1 MGCKLPKPRGSDEAP
16 GKIFSTLRRAQVE
29 THSGVAYTY
38 HFLDFL
44 LGKEEVTVSSLLCLS
59 SVRELPVQVCE
70 LYQKGFV
77 LAAVH
82 PFVHSCGP
90 ASANL
95 QKQLHRAVLI
105 RQTHSGSD
113 SGLLNWVEPHL
124 TTDVCYLG
132 HQDPA
137 PEVVQGYVKK
147 VQDLADQGDLFV
159 GFLPQPG
166 GGPYFLGHWEPEE
179 LSSLHS
185 SPCSVH
191 HSSRPPTLSPVSEW
205 SQQDR
210 DHGNQNHT
218 NLNPD
223 FEYQSQ
229 HDEDFMNH
237 SLQIQS
243 IETGQCWNNQNPFT
257 ENRQCPEYQ
266 YLDVEHECTQA
277 EDLKKRVS
285 SHEFILGSCAS
296 EQHQTQ
302 SARMQP
308 VLPSCDLAE
317 KHKREHREQGKSQ
330 DKPSKCTGSTQML
343 NRVQVFALYNH
354 TTVLSG
360 SPKFFSLR
368 VPLQVQRE
376 AGLVSSL
383 DSHWLD
389 HMTQHFRSGAQLI
402 DGYFNLGDDAASSST
417 VESVFIFQSP
427 SGDVGPT
434 TVYDAI
440 VVEQWTV
447 IDGVAVKTDYI
458 PLLQSLAPYGWRLMC
473 VLPTPIIK
481 MRSDG
486 SLATKQILFL
496 QRPTLPRKR
505 RDLTKLHLRGQ
516 NKRNLNSKRT
526 SEREI
531 SPLATIEREMERMER
546 ENTSL
551 MRQCEIIQKEN
562 GQTLPESP
570 ERRDQAERTVEFH
583 TQKIDILNTSP
594 AKKDGVANG
603 GQELKSTIT
612 CVKLEEV
619 RAVVTERA
627 LFSGVC

>member
-1 MGCKLPKPRGSDEAP
+1 MCADMGCKLQKPRGSDEAP

-44 LGKEEVTVSSLLCLS
+44 LGKEEVAVSSLLCLS
-59 SVRELPVQVCE
+59 SVRELPLQVCE

-90 ASANL
+90 VSANL

-105 RQTHSGSD
+105 RETHSGSE
-113 SGLLNWVEPHL
+113 SGLLNWVEPYL

-132 HQDPA
+132 HQDPD
-137 PEVVQGYVKK
+137 PEVIQGYVKK
-147 VQDLADQGDLFV
+147 MQDLADQGDLFV

-166 GGPYFLGHWEPEE
+166 GGPYFLGHWEPED

-191 HSSRPPTLSPVSEW
+191 QGPPTLSPASEE
-205 SQQDR
+205 SPQDR
-210 DHGNQNHT
+210 DNGDHRNQNRT
-218 NLNPD
+218 NFNSD
-223 FEYQSQ
+223 N
-229 HDEDFMNH
+229 EDFMSH
-237 SLQIQS
+237 SFQIQS
-243 IETGQCWNNQNPFT
+243 PETSHCWNNQNPFT
-257 ENRQCPEYQ
+257 ENHQCPNYQ
-266 YLDVEHECTQA
+266 YLNVE
-277 EDLKKRVS
+277 
-285 SHEFILGSCAS
+285 
-296 EQHQTQ
+296 EQRQTQ
-302 SARMQP
+302 SIRMQP
-308 VLPSCDLAE
+308 NLPCCDLAE
-317 KHKREHREQGKSQ
+317 NNKREHREQVKSQ
-330 DKPSKCTGSTQML
+330 DKHSKRTGTSPML

-354 TTVLSG
+354 SIVLAG

-368 VPLQVQRE
+368 VPLQVRRE
-376 AGLVSSL
+376 AGLVNSIE
-383 DSHWLD
+383 SHWLD

-402 DGYFNLGDDAASSST
+402 DGYFHLGDDAASSCT
-417 VESVFIFQSP
+417 VDSVFIFQSA
-427 SGDVGPT
+427 SSDAGPT

-473 VLPTPIIK
+473 VLPTPIVK
-481 MRSDG
+481 MKSDG

-516 NKRNLNSKRT
+516 NKRNLNNKRT
-526 SEREI
+526 PEREI

-551 MRQCEIIQKEN
+551 MRQREIIQKEN
-562 GQTLPESP
+562 GQNLPESP

-583 TQKIDILNTSP
+583 RQRIDISNISP
-594 AKKDGVANG
+594 AKKDGITNG
-603 GQELKSTIT
+603 NQELKRTIT
-612 CVKLEEV
+612 CGKHEDV
-619 RAVVTERA
+619 RVVVTERA

>member
-1 MGCKLPKPRGSDEAP
+1 MGCKLQKPRGSDEAP

-44 LGKEEVTVSSLLCLS
+44 LGKEEVAVSSLLCLS
-59 SVRELPVQVCE
+59 SVRELPLQVCE

-105 RQTHSGSD
+105 RETNSGSE
-113 SGLLNWVEPHL
+113 SGLLNWVDPHL
-124 TTDVCYLG
+124 TTDVCHLG
-132 HQDPA
+132 HQDPD
-137 PEVVQGYVKK
+137 PEVIQGYVKK
-147 VQDLADQGDLFV
+147 MQDLADQGDLFV

-166 GGPYFLGHWEPEE
+166 GGPYFLGHWEPED

-191 HSSRPPTLSPVSEW
+191 QGPPTLSPASEQ

-210 DHGNQNHT
+210 DNGDHRNQNHT
-218 NLNPD
+218 NFNSD
-223 FEYQSQ
+223 N
-229 HDEDFMNH
+229 EDIVSH
-237 SLQIQS
+237 SFQIQS
-243 IETGQCWNNQNPFT
+243 PESSQCWNNHNPFT
-257 ENRQCPEYQ
+257 ENHQCPDYQ
-266 YLDVEHECTQA
+266 HLNFEGDCTQA
-277 EDLKKRVS
+277 EHLKKQVP
-285 SHEFILGSCAS
+285 SHEFILRSCAP
-296 EQHQTQ
+296 EPHQTQ
-302 SARMQP
+302 SMIMQP
-308 VLPSCDLAE
+308 NLPCCDLAE
-317 KHKREHREQGKSQ
+317 NNKREQVKSQ
-330 DKPSKCTGSTQML
+330 DKHSKRTGTTPML

-354 TTVLSG
+354 SIVLAG

-368 VPLQVQRE
+368 VPLQVRRE
-376 AGLVSSL
+376 AGLVSSV

-402 DGYFNLGDDAASSST
+402 DGYFHLGDNGASPST
-417 VESVFIFQSP
+417 VDSVFIFQSA
-427 SGDVGPT
+427 SGDARPT
-434 TVYDAI
+434 TEYDAI

-473 VLPTPIIK
+473 VLPTPIVK
-481 MRSDG
+481 MKSDG

-516 NKRNLNSKRT
+516 NKRNLNNKRT
-526 SEREI
+526 PEREI
-531 SPLATIEREMERMER
+531 SPLATIEREIERMER

-551 MRQCEIIQKEN
+551 MRQREIIQKEN
-562 GQTLPESP
+562 GQNLPESP
-570 ERRDQAERTVEFH
+570 ERRDRAERTVEFH
-583 TQKIDILNTSP
+583 SQRIDISNISP
-594 AKKDGVANG
+594 AKQEGITNCN
-603 GQELKSTIT
+603 QELKHTIT
-612 CVKLEEV
+612 CGKHEDV
-619 RAVVTERA
+619 RVVITERA

>member
-1 MGCKLPKPRGSDEAP
+1 MGCKLQKPRGSDEAP

-44 LGKEEVTVSSLLCLS
+44 LGKEEVAVSSLLCLS
-59 SVRELPVQVCE
+59 SVRELPLQVCE

-105 RQTHSGSD
+105 RETNSGSE
-113 SGLLNWVEPHL
+113 SGLLNRVEPHL
-124 TTDVCYLG
+124 TTDVCHLG
-132 HQDPA
+132 HQDPD
-137 PEVVQGYVKK
+137 PEVIQGYVKK
-147 VQDLADQGDLFV
+147 MQDLADQGDLFV

-166 GGPYFLGHWEPEE
+166 EGPYFLGHWEPED

-191 HSSRPPTLSPVSEW
+191 QGPPTLSPASEQ

-210 DHGNQNHT
+210 DNGDHRNQNHT
-218 NLNPD
+218 NFNSD
-223 FEYQSQ
+223 N
-229 HDEDFMNH
+229 EDIVSH
-237 SLQIQS
+237 SFQIQS
-243 IETGQCWNNQNPFT
+243 PESSQCWNNQNPFT
-257 ENRQCPEYQ
+257 ENHQCPDYQ
-266 YLDVEHECTQA
+266 HLNFEGDCTQA
-277 EDLKKRVS
+277 EDLKNQVP
-285 SHEFILGSCAS
+285 SHEFILRSCAP
-296 EQHQTQ
+296 EPHQTQ
-302 SARMQP
+302 SITMQP
-308 VLPSCDLAE
+308 NLPCCDLAE
-317 KHKREHREQGKSQ
+317 NNKREQVKSQ
-330 DKPSKCTGSTQML
+330 DKHSKRTGTTPML

-354 TTVLSG
+354 SIVLAG

-368 VPLQVQRE
+368 VPLQVRRE
-376 AGLVSSL
+376 AGLVSSV

-402 DGYFNLGDDAASSST
+402 DGYFHLGDDGASPSN
-417 VESVFIFQSP
+417 VDSVFIFQSA
-427 SGDVGPT
+427 SGDARPT
-434 TVYDAI
+434 TEYDAI

-458 PLLQSLAPYGWRLMC
+458 PLLQSLASYGWRLMC
-473 VLPTPIIK
+473 VLPTPIVK
-481 MRSDG
+481 MKSDG

-496 QRPTLPRKR
+496 QRPTLPSKR

-516 NKRNLNSKRT
+516 NKRNLYNKRT
-526 SEREI
+526 PEREI
-531 SPLATIEREMERMER
+531 SLLATIEREIERMER

-551 MRQCEIIQKEN
+551 MRQREIIQKEN
-562 GQTLPESP
+562 GQNLPESP
-570 ERRDQAERTVEFH
+570 ERRNRVERTVEFH
-583 TQKIDILNTSP
+583 SQRIDISNISP
-594 AKKDGVANG
+594 AKQEGITNG
-603 GQELKSTIT
+603 NQELKLTIT
-612 CVKLEEV
+612 RGKHEDV
-619 RAVVTERA
+619 RVVITERA

>member
-1 MGCKLPKPRGSDEAP
+1 MGCKLPKPRVSDEAP

-44 LGKEEVTVSSLLCLS
+44 LGKEEVAVSSLLCLS

-82 PFVHSCGP
+82 PFVHTCGP

-105 RQTHSGSD
+105 RESHSGSD

-132 HQDPA
+132 HQDPD
-137 PEVVQGYVKK
+137 PDIIQGYVKK
-147 VQDLADQGDLFV
+147 VQDLADHGDLFV

-166 GGPYFLGHWEPEE
+166 GGPYFLGHWEPED

-191 HSSRPPTLSPVSEW
+191 HSSRPPTLSPASEQ

-210 DHGNQNHT
+210 DNGDHQNQNRT
-218 NLNPD
+218 NFNSD
-223 FEYQSQ
+223 T
-229 HDEDFMNH
+229 EDFMNH
-237 SLQIQS
+237 SFQIQS
-243 IETGQCWNNQNPFT
+243 TESSQCWNNQNPFA
-257 ENRQCPEYQ
+257 ENHQCSDYQ
-266 YLDVEHECTQA
+266 YLNVEGECTQA
-277 EDLKKRVS
+277 ENLKNRVP
-285 SHEFILGSCAS
+285 SHEFILSSCAP
-296 EQHQTQ
+296 EPHQTQ
-302 SARMQP
+302 RARMQP
-308 VLPSCDLAE
+308 DLPSCDLAE
-317 KHKREHREQGKSQ
+317 NNKREHREQVKSQ
-330 DKPSKCTGSTQML
+330 DKHSKCTGTTPML

-354 TTVLSG
+354 TIVLSG

-368 VPLQVQRE
+368 VPLQVHRE
-376 AGLVSSL
+376 AGLVSSV

-389 HMTQHFRSGAQLI
+389 HMTQHFRNGAQLI

-417 VESVFIFQSP
+417 VESVFIFQSA
-427 SGDVGPT
+427 SGDAGPT

-473 VLPTPIIK
+473 VLPTPIVK
-481 MRSDG
+481 MKSDG

-516 NKRNLNSKRT
+516 NKRNLNNKRT
-526 SEREI
+526 PEREI

-551 MRQCEIIQKEN
+551 MRQREIIQKEN
-562 GQTLPESP
+562 GPNLPESP

-583 TQKIDILNTSP
+583 TQRIDIPNISP
-594 AKKDGVANG
+594 AKMDGITNG
-603 GQELKSTIT
+603 NQGLKRTIT
-612 CVKLEEV
+612 CGKHEDV